1 MEHEEIWEAITRLE
15 NQLAKICADLDDLRH
30 NEVRNLKTETWQ
42 LENRVSGVERAVQSI
57 ERACR

>member
-15 NQLAKICADLDDLRH
+15 SQLAKICADLDNLH
-30 NEVRNLKTETWQ
+30 NDAHNSTLDFCQ
-42 LENRVSGVERAVQSI
+42 LESKVSGVERAVQSI